1 MDKPYFIAL
10 SKIYKHLIVCSDCSC
25 INQYGGFGKLQCGRA
40 PSYMINYLFNE
51 IPQLD
56 LHIQGTTR
64 VTHELL
70 REQKLEKKPSI
81 SIIKSINIMRHNLIL
96 HYFLFPLLI
105 SSRPRERNQVYF
117 VRSDVISTES
127 FNTEIIKYYQK
138 NLYVLIIYITMVRL
152 IQESKTTLRP
162 TIRYAG

>member
-1 MDKPYFIAL
+1 
-10 SKIYKHLIVCSDCSC
+10 
-25 INQYGGFGKLQCGRA
+25 
-40 PSYMINYLFNE
+40 
-51 IPQLD
+51 
-56 LHIQGTTR
+56 
-64 VTHELL
+64 
-70 REQKLEKKPSI
+70 
-81 SIIKSINIMRHNLIL
+81 MRHNLIL

-117 VRSDVISTES
+117 VRCDVISTES

-138 NLYVLIIYITMVRL
+138 NLYVLIIYITMMRL

>member
-1 MDKPYFIAL
+1 
-10 SKIYKHLIVCSDCSC
+10 
-25 INQYGGFGKLQCGRA
+25 
-40 PSYMINYLFNE
+40 
-51 IPQLD
+51 
-56 LHIQGTTR
+56 
-64 VTHELL
+64 
-70 REQKLEKKPSI
+70 
-81 SIIKSINIMRHNLIL
+81 MRHNLIL

-117 VRSDVISTES
+117 VGSDVISTES

>member
-1 MDKPYFIAL
+1 MGDLVNYNVVGLRLTWLIIYSMKYPSLIYT
-10 SKIYKHLIVCSDCSC
+10 SKGPPKNHQSNPWVITRK
-25 INQYGGFGKLQCGRA
+25 
-40 PSYMINYLFNE
+40 E
-51 IPQLD
+51 I
-56 LHIQGTTR
+56 G
-64 VTHELL
+64 
-70 REQKLEKKPSI
+70 KKPSV

-138 NLYVLIIYITMVRL
+138 NLYVLIIYITMMRL

>member
-1 MDKPYFIAL
+1 MGDLVNYNVVGLRLTWLI
-10 SKIYKHLIVCSDCSC
+10 IYSMKYPSLIYTFKGPPKNHQSNPWV
-25 INQYGGFGKLQCGRA
+25 ITWT
-40 PSYMINYLFNE
+40 E
-51 IPQLD
+51 I
-56 LHIQGTTR
+56 G
-64 VTHELL
+64 
-70 REQKLEKKPSI
+70 KKPSV

-138 NLYVLIIYITMVRL
+138 NLYVLIIYITMMRL

>member
-1 MDKPYFIAL
+1 
-10 SKIYKHLIVCSDCSC
+10 
-25 INQYGGFGKLQCGRA
+25 
-40 PSYMINYLFNE
+40 
-51 IPQLD
+51 
-56 LHIQGTTR
+56 
-64 VTHELL
+64 
-70 REQKLEKKPSI
+70 
-81 SIIKSINIMRHNLIL
+81 MRHNLIL
-96 HYFLFPLLI
+96 HYILFPLLK